1 MLKPQI
7 TQLSHS
13 AKTHFLLHKPLVH
26 GNGNGNA
33 SFPISRQSF
42 QNKKKNVRVGL
53 MPSRN
58 IKAVASSTEEATSVK
73 ATVTVKVTVG
83 GFLSNLI
90 GIDRGLDDIKDLI
103 GKTLHLE
110 LVSAELDP
118 SKYRF
123 KINNLAIIYIRT

>member
-1 MLKPQI
+1 
-7 TQLSHS
+7 
-13 AKTHFLLHKPLVH
+13 
-26 GNGNGNA
+26 
-33 SFPISRQSF
+33 
-42 QNKKKNVRVGL
+42 